1 MGFHQ
6 NQSNPLQLQQAFVEM
21 AVPQVNKK
29 LLDELEAM
37 GFPRP
42 RATRALHFS
51 GNSSLEA
58 AIEWVIDH
66 ENDSD
71 IDQMPLVAVDIN
83 LDSPQTFHITEQ
95 MKIKAQELRNKEHKK
110 KEVEEKKLERQR
122 EKERI
127 RASKD
132 LTEAKRI
139 LESNEKQRYLALK
152 KKEKEEEK
160 RAREKILKKLEHDK
174 VERRSRLGLPPES
187 PSVKPSTHLLQE
199 KTLQTSLPLKS
210 VTNAERMRECL
221 RSLKRNHQNDG
232 ARVRRAFETLLIYVG
247 NIAKNPD
254 EEKFRKIRL
263 TNPLF
268 QDRVGNLRGGMEFL
282 ELCGFER
289 TEGDEFL
296 YLPDDKVDMEI
307 LNTAGAELKS
317 AMTNPFFGLLTRTD
331 TKLSELGDL
340 SSPKLEFRQL
350 VALLDEESD
359 EERDLKDNPLLSIQ
373 FTQFGCGSLALASRV
388 NHCTL
393 DGVAVRVFEVNW
405 AALTRGDNLLVVP
418 NSDLTIL
425 SKDMEGN
432 EHCSK
437 DARGKDFYHVVFRWM
452 LAKELCHKHH
462 VGLQGMQCID
472 SWICKSKCEGA

>member
-1 MGFHQ
+1 
-6 NQSNPLQLQQAFVEM
+6 M

-187 PSVKPSTHLLQE
+187 PSVKPYTHLLQE

-317 AMTNPFFGLLTRTD
+317 AMTNPFFGLL
-331 TKLSELGDL
+331 S
-340 SSPKLEFRQL
+340 
-350 VALLDEESD
+350 V
-359 EERDLKDNPLLSIQ
+359 
-373 FTQFGCGSLALASRV
+373 
-388 NHCTL
+388 
-393 DGVAVRVFEVNW
+393 
-405 AALTRGDNLLVVP
+405 
-418 NSDLTIL
+418 
-425 SKDMEGN
+425 
-432 EHCSK
+432 
-437 DARGKDFYHVVFRWM
+437 
-452 LAKELCHKHH
+452 
-462 VGLQGMQCID
+462 
-472 SWICKSKCEGA
+472 

>member
-1 MGFHQ
+1 
-6 NQSNPLQLQQAFVEM
+6 M

-95 MKIKAQELRNKEHKK
+95 MKIKAQELRTKEHKK

-132 LTEAKRI
+132 LTEAKQI

-187 PSVKPSTHLLQE
+187 PSVKPATHLLQE

-210 VTNAERMRECL
+210 VTNAEQMRECL

-307 LNTAGAELKS
+307 LNTAGSELKS
-317 AMTNPFFGLLTRTD
+317 AMTNPFFGLL
-331 TKLSELGDL
+331 S
-340 SSPKLEFRQL
+340 
-350 VALLDEESD
+350 V
-359 EERDLKDNPLLSIQ
+359 
-373 FTQFGCGSLALASRV
+373 
-388 NHCTL
+388 
-393 DGVAVRVFEVNW
+393 
-405 AALTRGDNLLVVP
+405 
-418 NSDLTIL
+418 
-425 SKDMEGN
+425 
-432 EHCSK
+432 
-437 DARGKDFYHVVFRWM
+437 
-452 LAKELCHKHH
+452 
-462 VGLQGMQCID
+462 
-472 SWICKSKCEGA
+472 

>member
-1 MGFHQ
+1 
-6 NQSNPLQLQQAFVEM
+6 M

-71 IDQMPLVAVDIN
+71 IDQMPLVAVDID
-83 LDSPQTFHITEQ
+83 LDSPQPFDITEQ
-95 MKIKAQELRNKEHKK
+95 MKIKAQELRNKSHKK
-110 KEVEEKKLERQR
+110 KEEEEKKLERQR

-152 KKEKEEEK
+152 KKEEKEEK

-199 KTLQTSLPLKS
+199 KT
-210 VTNAERMRECL
+210 
-221 RSLKRNHQNDG
+221 NDG

-307 LNTAGAELKS
+307 LNTAGSELKS
-317 AMTNPFFGLLTRTD
+317 AMTNPFFGLL
-331 TKLSELGDL
+331 S
-340 SSPKLEFRQL
+340 
-350 VALLDEESD
+350 V
-359 EERDLKDNPLLSIQ
+359 
-373 FTQFGCGSLALASRV
+373 
-388 NHCTL
+388 
-393 DGVAVRVFEVNW
+393 
-405 AALTRGDNLLVVP
+405 
-418 NSDLTIL
+418 
-425 SKDMEGN
+425 
-432 EHCSK
+432 
-437 DARGKDFYHVVFRWM
+437 
-452 LAKELCHKHH
+452 
-462 VGLQGMQCID
+462 
-472 SWICKSKCEGA
+472 

>member
-1 MGFHQ
+1 
-6 NQSNPLQLQQAFVEM
+6 M

-58 AIEWVIDH
+58 AIEWVINH

-132 LTEAKRI
+132 LTEAKLI

-187 PSVKPSTHLLQE
+187 PSVKASTHLLQE

-210 VTNAERMRECL
+210 LTNAEQMRECL

-307 LNTAGAELKS
+307 LNTAGSELKS
-317 AMTNPFFGLLTRTD
+317 AMTNPFFGLL
-331 TKLSELGDL
+331 
-340 SSPKLEFRQL
+340 
-350 VALLDEESD
+350 
-359 EERDLKDNPLLSIQ
+359 
-373 FTQFGCGSLALASRV
+373 SL
-388 NHCTL
+388 
-393 DGVAVRVFEVNW
+393 
-405 AALTRGDNLLVVP
+405 
-418 NSDLTIL
+418 
-425 SKDMEGN
+425 
-432 EHCSK
+432 
-437 DARGKDFYHVVFRWM
+437 
-452 LAKELCHKHH
+452 
-462 VGLQGMQCID
+462 
-472 SWICKSKCEGA
+472 

>member
-1 MGFHQ
+1 
-6 NQSNPLQLQQAFVEM
+6 M

-71 IDQMPLVAVDIN
+71 IDQMPLVAVDID
-83 LDSPQTFHITEQ
+83 LDSPQPFDITEQ
-95 MKIKAQELRNKEHKK
+95 MKIKAQELRNKSHKK
-110 KEVEEKKLERQR
+110 KEEEEKKLERQR

-152 KKEKEEEK
+152 KKEEKEEK

-210 VTNAERMRECL
+210 VTNAEQMRECL
-221 RSLKRNHQNDG
+221 RSLKRNH
-232 ARVRRAFETLLIYVG
+232 
-247 NIAKNPD
+247 
-254 EEKFRKIRL
+254 
-263 TNPLF
+263 

-307 LNTAGAELKS
+307 LNTAGSELKS
-317 AMTNPFFGLLTRTD
+317 AMTNPFFGLL
-331 TKLSELGDL
+331 S
-340 SSPKLEFRQL
+340 
-350 VALLDEESD
+350 V
-359 EERDLKDNPLLSIQ
+359 
-373 FTQFGCGSLALASRV
+373 
-388 NHCTL
+388 
-393 DGVAVRVFEVNW
+393 
-405 AALTRGDNLLVVP
+405 
-418 NSDLTIL
+418 
-425 SKDMEGN
+425 
-432 EHCSK
+432 
-437 DARGKDFYHVVFRWM
+437 
-452 LAKELCHKHH
+452 
-462 VGLQGMQCID
+462 
-472 SWICKSKCEGA
+472 

>member
-1 MGFHQ
+1 
-6 NQSNPLQLQQAFVEM
+6 M

-51 GNSSLEA
+51 
-58 AIEWVIDH
+58 
-66 ENDSD
+66 
-71 IDQMPLVAVDIN
+71 AVDIN

-199 KTLQTSLPLKS
+199 KRLQTSLPLKS
-210 VTNAERMRECL
+210 VTNAEQMRECL

-307 LNTAGAELKS
+307 LNTAGSELKS
-317 AMTNPFFGLLTRTD
+317 AMTNPFFGLL
-331 TKLSELGDL
+331 S
-340 SSPKLEFRQL
+340 
-350 VALLDEESD
+350 V
-359 EERDLKDNPLLSIQ
+359 
-373 FTQFGCGSLALASRV
+373 
-388 NHCTL
+388 
-393 DGVAVRVFEVNW
+393 
-405 AALTRGDNLLVVP
+405 
-418 NSDLTIL
+418 
-425 SKDMEGN
+425 
-432 EHCSK
+432 
-437 DARGKDFYHVVFRWM
+437 
-452 LAKELCHKHH
+452 
-462 VGLQGMQCID
+462 
-472 SWICKSKCEGA
+472 

>member
-1 MGFHQ
+1 
-6 NQSNPLQLQQAFVEM
+6 
-21 AVPQVNKK
+21 
-29 LLDELEAM
+29 
-37 GFPRP
+37 
-42 RATRALHFS
+42 
-51 GNSSLEA
+51 
-58 AIEWVIDH
+58 
-66 ENDSD
+66 
-71 IDQMPLVAVDIN
+71 MPLVAVDIN
-83 LDSPQTFHITEQ
+83 LDSPQLFDITEQ
-95 MKIKAQELRNKEHKK
+95 MKMKAQELRNKEHKK

-160 RAREKILKKLEHDK
+160 RAREKIVKKLEHDK

-210 VTNAERMRECL
+210 VTNAEQMRECL

-296 YLPDDKVDMEI
+296 YLPDDKVNMEL
-307 LNTAGAELKS
+307 LNTAGSELKS
-317 AMTNPFFGLLTRTD
+317 AMTNPFFGLL
-331 TKLSELGDL
+331 S
-340 SSPKLEFRQL
+340 
-350 VALLDEESD
+350 V
-359 EERDLKDNPLLSIQ
+359 
-373 FTQFGCGSLALASRV
+373 
-388 NHCTL
+388 
-393 DGVAVRVFEVNW
+393 
-405 AALTRGDNLLVVP
+405 
-418 NSDLTIL
+418 
-425 SKDMEGN
+425 
-432 EHCSK
+432 
-437 DARGKDFYHVVFRWM
+437 
-452 LAKELCHKHH
+452 
-462 VGLQGMQCID
+462 
-472 SWICKSKCEGA
+472 

>member
-1 MGFHQ
+1 
-6 NQSNPLQLQQAFVEM
+6 M

-83 LDSPQTFHITEQ
+83 LDSPQLFDITEQ
-95 MKIKAQELRNKEHKK
+95 MKMKAQELRNKEHKK

-160 RAREKILKKLEHDK
+160 RAREKIVKKLEHDK

-210 VTNAERMRECL
+210 VTNAEQMRECL

-296 YLPDDKVDMEI
+296 YLPDDKVNMEL
-307 LNTAGAELKS
+307 LNTAGSELKS
-317 AMTNPFFGLLTRTD
+317 AMTNPFFGLL
-331 TKLSELGDL
+331 S
-340 SSPKLEFRQL
+340 
-350 VALLDEESD
+350 V
-359 EERDLKDNPLLSIQ
+359 
-373 FTQFGCGSLALASRV
+373 
-388 NHCTL
+388 
-393 DGVAVRVFEVNW
+393 
-405 AALTRGDNLLVVP
+405 
-418 NSDLTIL
+418 
-425 SKDMEGN
+425 
-432 EHCSK
+432 
-437 DARGKDFYHVVFRWM
+437 
-452 LAKELCHKHH
+452 
-462 VGLQGMQCID
+462 
-472 SWICKSKCEGA
+472 